1 MVGVAVKVTEVP
13 EQMVVAVVETLTD
26 GVTEELTVI
35 AMVFDVAIVV
45 LTQVELLVSTQL
57 TICPLVNEV
66 VVNVELLV
74 PAFVPFTNH

>member
-1 MVGVAVKVTEVP
+1 MVGVAVNVTEVP
-13 EQMVVAVVETLTD
+13 EQMVVAVAEMLTD

>member
-1 MVGVAVKVTEVP
+1 MVGVALNVTDVP
-13 EQMVVAVVETLTD
+13 EQMVVAVAEMLTD

-57 TICPLVNEV
+57 TTCPLVNEV

-74 PAFVPFTNH
+74 PALAPFTNH

>member
-35 AMVFDVAIVV
+35 AMVFDVAVVV
-45 LTQVELLVSTQL
+45 LTQLELLVSTQL
-57 TICPLVNEV
+57 TICPFVNAG